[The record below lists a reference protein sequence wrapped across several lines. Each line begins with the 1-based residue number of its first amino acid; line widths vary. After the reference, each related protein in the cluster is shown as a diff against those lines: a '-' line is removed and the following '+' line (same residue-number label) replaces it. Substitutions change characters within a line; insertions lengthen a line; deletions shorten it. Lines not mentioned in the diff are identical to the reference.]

1 MESQGIL
8 QNQRFRTAV
17 ILAVVAAGLDL
28 ALNIFTVGNGEK
40 VSAINSAASVIFS
53 ILAFGLFLRVWFFT
67 DIKDFSKGMWGGFTL
82 GALLWAMAEVV
93 WFFYDAVLQIE
104 IPYPSLADL
113 LWLVAYIPF
122 WMAIKNRY
130 DKLHYSLNLR
140 QRGALVI
147 FIGCFLLLM
156 FNFVL
161 RPIITAFDPERI
173 AESIL
178 NILYPLADFVTLI
191 LTCLMLFSIGR
202 GRFVAATW
210 GLIALG
216 LVCFSVSDLFY
227 SYLSWNELYY
237 PDGNVNL
244 ATILVDTSY
253 SFSYLFWGVG
263 AFAYSLILEI
273 KYTVKLS
280 VDVGKLTKT
289 RILVF
294 IDAKNKIITFS
305 DNFMLLVG
313 MENKFQYHNMP
324 LHRALGVDDKIMD
337 NILATIAKQGSISNY
352 PLTMGT
358 VEQNNVL
365 LTALALV
372 SPQNKYDGAG
382 IVLTTDLAVKNGNVP
397 PLSSEQSGLVKYF
410 LEKAGIGINEDTQ
423 VLKYYFLEQIRLL
436 YSLTYEFHG
445 QHSADSLLDFIAQKA
460 QENGWKIHIDEQRI
474 FIPEEYEGQVLVASL
489 SKLLGEA
496 RSFIAYSVS
505 LSLVDQEMSKF
516 DQSLGDDTLKIVDR
530 YGLRARDQVV
540 F

>member
-8 QNQRFRTAV
+8 QNQRFRTVA
-17 ILAVVAAGLDL
+17 ILSAVVAGLDI
-28 ALNIFTVGNGEK
+28 ALNIFAIGNGEV
-40 VSAINSAASVIFS
+40 VSSINSAASVIFS

-67 DIKDFSKGMWGGFTL
+67 DIKDFSKGMWGWFTL
-82 GALLWAMAEVV
+82 GTLLWAMAEVV
-93 WFFYDAVLQIE
+93 WFFYDAVLQME

-122 WMAIKNRY
+122 WVGIKSRY

-280 VDVGKLTKT
+280 VDVGTLTKT

-294 IDAKNKIITFS
+294 LDAKNKIVTFS

-313 MENKFQYHNMP
+313 TENKFQYNNMP
-324 LHRALGVDDKIMD
+324 LHRALGVDAKIMD
-337 NILATIAKQGSISNY
+337 NILEKIAKQGSISNF
-352 PLTMGT
+352 PLTIGT
-358 VEQNNVL
+358 AESNNVF
-365 LTALALV
+365 LTALALIG
-372 SPQNKYDGAG
+372 SQNKYDGAG
-382 IVLTTDLAVKNGNVP
+382 IVLTADLVPKNGDVP
-397 PLSSEQSGLVKYF
+397 PLSAEQKGLVEYF
-410 LEKAGIGINEDTQ
+410 LGKAGIGIDEDTP

-445 QHSADSLLDFIAQKA
+445 PHSADALLNFIAQKA
-460 QENGWKIHIDEQRI
+460 QENGWKIHIEGQHI
-474 FIPEEYEGQVLVASL
+474 YIPEEYEGQVLVTSL
-489 SKLLGEA
+489 SKLLKDA

-516 DQSLGDDTLKIVDR
+516 DQSLGDDILKIVDR
-530 YGLRARDQVV
+530 YELRARDSIV

>member
-17 ILAVVAAGLDL
+17 ILAAVAAGLDI
-28 ALNIFTVGNGEK
+28 ALNIFAVGNGEV
-40 VSAINSAASVIFS
+40 VSSINSAASVIFS

-122 WMAIKNRY
+122 WVAIKSRY

-161 RPIITAFDPERI
+161 KPIITAFDPERI

-227 SYLSWNELYY
+227 SYLTWNELYY

-244 ATILVDTSY
+244 ATILVDLSY

-263 AFAYSLILEI
+263 AYAYSLLLEI

-280 VDVGKLTKT
+280 VDAGKLTKT

-313 MENKFQYHNMP
+313 TENKFQYNNMP
-324 LHRALGVDDKIMD
+324 LHRALGVDAGIMD
-337 NILATIAKQGSISNY
+337 NILEKIAKQGAISNY

-365 LTALALV
+365 LTALVLV

-382 IVLTTDLAVKNGNVP
+382 IVLTTDLAVKNGDVP
-397 PLSSEQSGLVKYF
+397 PLSPEQKGLVEYF
-410 LEKAGIGINEDTQ
+410 LEKAGIDINEDTQ

-445 QHSADSLLDFIAQKA
+445 QHSADALLDFIAQKA

-516 DQSLGDDTLKIVDR
+516 DQSLGDDTLKIVDM
-530 YGLRARDQVV
+530 YGLRTRDQVA

>member
-337 NILATIAKQGSISNY
+337 NILEKIAKQGSISNY

-530 YGLRARDQVV
+530 YGLRARDSIV